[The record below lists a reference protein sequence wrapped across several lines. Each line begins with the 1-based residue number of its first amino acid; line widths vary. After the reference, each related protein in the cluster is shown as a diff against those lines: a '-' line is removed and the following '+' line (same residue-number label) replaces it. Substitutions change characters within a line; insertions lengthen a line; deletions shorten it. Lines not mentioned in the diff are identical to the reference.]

1 MSIVERYTPGTFS
14 YAELVTTDAASARAF
29 YTGLF
34 GWEVD
39 EIPMGE
45 HGSYY
50 MFRRGPHVT
59 AAMHQ
64 MGPEQ
69 AAAFPPNWGSYV
81 TVASVDESAA
91 RAAELGGAVLMAPFD
106 VMDAGRM
113 AVVRD
118 PTGAVFSL
126 WEARAHPGAQVL
138 DEPGALCWNELATPD
153 PDRAREFYTALFGW
167 TTQEQDMGTM
177 TYTTFLR
184 GGERAG
190 GMYAITDEMEG
201 MPPVWMVYFAV
212 EDCDASTARAS
223 ELGAQVHVTPADI
236 PGVGRFAMMADPQGA
251 MFSIITLLP
260 MWDADSAPEEGAA
273 ASENGAAP
281 A

>member
-14 YAELVTTDAASARAF
+14 YAELATTDAASARAF

-39 EIPMGE
+39 EIPMG
-45 HGSYY
+45 GAGTYY
-50 MFRRGPHVT
+50 MFRRGEHVA

-69 AAAFPPNWGSYV
+69 AAGVPPHWGSYV

-91 RAAELGGAVLMAPFD
+91 RAEELSGTVLMAPFD

-153 PDRAREFYTALFGW
+153 PVRAGGFYTALFGW
-167 TTQEQDMGTM
+167 TTQVNDMGTM
-177 TYTTFLR
+177 IYTTFMR
-184 GGERAG
+184 GEERAG
-190 GMYAITDEMEG
+190 GMYGITEEMEG
-201 MPPVWMVYFAV
+201 MPPLWMVYFAV
-212 EDCDASTARAS
+212 EDCDASTARAR

-260 MWDADSAPEEGAA
+260 MQEGEPTRQDAVPSAAGDAQ
-273 ASENGAAP
+273 N
-281 A
+281 

>member
-14 YAELVTTDAASARAF
+14 YAELTTTDAASARAF
-29 YTGLF
+29 YTALF

-39 EIPMGE
+39 EIPMGP
-45 HGSYY
+45 GGAYY
-50 MFRRGPHVT
+50 MFRRGEHVT

-64 MGPEQ
+64 MGPVQ
-69 AAAFPPNWGSYV
+69 AAAFPPSWGSYV
-81 TVASVDESAA
+81 TVAGVDESAA

-118 PTGAVFSL
+118 PAGAVFSL
-126 WEARAHPGAQVL
+126 WEARAHVGAQVL
-138 DEPGALCWNELATPD
+138 DEPGSLCWNELATVD
-153 PDRAREFYTALFGW
+153 EQGSRDFYTALFGW
-167 TTQEQDMGTM
+167 TVEEQDMGMM

-184 GGERAG
+184 GGERAA
-190 GMYAITDEMEG
+190 GMYGITAEMEG
-201 MPPVWMVYFAV
+201 MPPGWMVYFAV

-236 PGVGRFAMMADPQGA
+236 PGIGRFAMMADPQGA

-260 MWDADSAPEEGAA
+260 MWEGEPTRQDAVASAAGD
-273 ASENGAAP
+273 AP
-281 A
+281 D

>member
-1 MSIVERYTPGTFS
+1 MSIIERYTPGSFS
-14 YAELVTTDAASARAF
+14 YAELVTTDAAAARAF

-45 HGSYY
+45 NGTYS
-50 MFRRGPHVT
+50 MFRLGEHVA

-69 AAAFPPNWGSYV
+69 AAGVPPHWGSYV
-81 TVASVDESAA
+81 TVAGVDESAA
-91 RAAELGGAVLMAPFD
+91 RAEELSGTVLMAPFD

-118 PTGAVFSL
+118 PAGAVFSL
-126 WEARAHPGAQVL
+126 WEARAHVGSQVR
-138 DEPGALCWNELATPD
+138 DEPGSVCWNELATPD
-153 PDRAREFYTALFGW
+153 PIRAGGFYTALFGW
-167 TTQEQDMGTM
+167 TTQVNDMGTM

-184 GGERAG
+184 GEERVA
-190 GMYAITDEMEG
+190 GMYGITEEMEG
-201 MPPVWMVYFAV
+201 MPPSWMVYFAV
-212 EDCDASTARAS
+212 EDCDASAARAQ

-260 MWDADSAPEEGAA
+260 MWDADTAPEAAAGEAEGA
-273 ASENGAAP
+273 P

>member
-1 MSIVERYTPGTFS
+1 MSIVERYNPGTFS

-45 HGSYY
+45 HGTYT

-64 MGPEQ
+64 MGAEQ
-69 AAAFPPNWGSYV
+69 AAGVPPHWGSYV

-91 RAAELGGAVLMAPFD
+91 RAAELGGTVLMAPFD

-126 WEARAHPGAQVL
+126 WEARGHPGAQVL
-138 DEPGALCWNELATPD
+138 DEPGALCWNELATGD
-153 PDRAREFYTALFGW
+153 TDRAREFYGALFGW
-167 TTQEQDMGTM
+167 TPQEQDMGSM
-177 TYTTFLR
+177 TYTTFMR

-190 GMYAITDEMEG
+190 GMYAITAEMEG
-201 MPPVWMVYFAV
+201 MPPAWMVYFAV
-212 EDCDASTARAS
+212 EDCDAGAARAG
-223 ELGAQVHVTPADI
+223 ELGAQVHVEPADI

-260 MWDADSAPEEGAA
+260 MWDADPATEGATGEA
-273 ASENGAAP
+273 EGAP

>member
-14 YAELVTTDAASARAF
+14 YAELATTDAASARAF

-39 EIPMGE
+39 EIPMDMG
-45 HGSYY
+45 GTYY
-50 MFRRGPHVT
+50 MFRRGAHVA

-69 AAAFPPNWGSYV
+69 ATGVPPFWGSYV
-81 TVASVDESAA
+81 TVASVDGSAA
-91 RAAELGGAVLMAPFD
+91 RAAELGGTVLMAPFD

-113 AVVRD
+113 AVVQD

-126 WEARAHPGAQVL
+126 WEARGHVGSQVL
-138 DEPGALCWNELATPD
+138 DEPGALCWNELATTD
-153 PDRAREFYTALFGW
+153 TERARDFYTGLFGW
-167 TTQEQDMGTM
+167 TVEQQDMGTM

-184 GGERAG
+184 GGERAA
-190 GMYAITDEMEG
+190 GMYAITEEMAG
-201 MPPVWMVYFAV
+201 MPPSWMVYFAV
-212 EDCDASTARAS
+212 EDCDASTARAR

-260 MWDADSAPEEGAA
+260 MWDAESAPEGAA
-273 ASENGAAP
+273 ETGAAP

>member
-1 MSIVERYTPGTFS
+1 MSIMERYTPGTFS
-14 YAELVTTDAASARAF
+14 YAELATSDAAAARAF

-50 MFRRGPHVT
+50 MFRLGSHVT

-64 MGPEQ
+64 VGPEQ
-69 AAAFPPNWGSYV
+69 AAGVPPHWGSYV
-81 TVASVDESAA
+81 TVASVDGSAA
-91 RAAELGGAVLMAPFD
+91 RAAELGGTVLMAPFD

-126 WEARAHPGAQVL
+126 WEARGHPGAQVL
-138 DEPGALCWNELATPD
+138 DEPGALCWNELATGD
-153 PDRAREFYTALFGW
+153 TERARDFYTGLFGW
-167 TTQEQDMGTM
+167 TPQEQDMGSM
-177 TYTTFLR
+177 TYTTFMR

-190 GMYAITDEMEG
+190 GMYAITPEMAG
-201 MPPVWMVYFAV
+201 MPPSWMVYFAV
-212 EDCDASTARAS
+212 EDVDASTAHAR
-223 ELGAQVHVTPADI
+223 ELGAQVHVEPADI

-251 MFSIITLLP
+251 MLSLITLLP
-260 MWDADSAPEEGAA
+260 MWDGESALQGASEEEGA
-273 ASENGAAP
+273 P